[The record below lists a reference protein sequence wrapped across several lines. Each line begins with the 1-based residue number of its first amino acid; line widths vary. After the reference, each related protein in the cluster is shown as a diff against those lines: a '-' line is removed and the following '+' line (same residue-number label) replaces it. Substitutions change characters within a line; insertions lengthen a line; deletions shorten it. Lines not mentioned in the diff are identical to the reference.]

1 MMVMKPT
8 AVFLVNNA
16 MHQKESGIGSD
27 YFLSTSYI
35 DSWISHGMY
44 GHFCVRNFF
53 QHAPS
58 KVATYDIASII
69 MHCNKV
75 CNSVHTHKVN
85 RIHRSRI

>member
-1 MMVMKPT
+1 
-8 AVFLVNNA
+8 
-16 MHQKESGIGSD
+16 
-27 YFLSTSYI
+27 
-35 DSWISHGMY
+35 MY
-44 GHFCVRNFF
+44 GHFRIRNFF

-85 RIHRSRI
+85 RIGHEFESTAKSICIALKYTCACTCVNMHEWV